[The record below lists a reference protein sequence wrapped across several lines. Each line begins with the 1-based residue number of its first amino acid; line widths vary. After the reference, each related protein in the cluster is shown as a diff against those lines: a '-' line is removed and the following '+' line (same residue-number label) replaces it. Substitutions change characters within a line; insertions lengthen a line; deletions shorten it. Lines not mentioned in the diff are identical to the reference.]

1 MFIKD
6 LDSFA
11 QSLFELLHALCGGL
25 STNQLF
31 VIKVMK
37 YKSLLLAAAPVVF
50 LAACASGPQPA
61 PAAAVPDCVFPD
73 GSGEPAPG
81 WICDEPVPGVAVS
94 AVGVYGPTRAGIS
107 FQKTQAAGDARGKL
121 AEQFQVQVDKMV
133 KSYLG
138 TTGIGDSETVD
149 SVSQSVLKTVSSET
163 LYGSKIFKSRV
174 GPDGSMYVLVGLDEE
189 NTRQAA
195 AQAVENSMSK
205 DQALWQEFKAQQGF
219 DEMAEAISNQ
229 PIE

>member
-1 MFIKD
+1 MRFMAVYPLINY
-6 LDSFA
+6 L
-11 QSLFELLHALCGGL
+11 LFE
-25 STNQLF
+25 
-31 VIKVMK
+31 VMK
-37 YKSLLLAAAPVVF
+37 YKSLLLAAAPVVL
-50 LAACASGPQPA
+50 LAACASGPQPAA

-73 GSGEPAPG
+73 GSGEAAPG
-81 WICDEPVPGVAVS
+81 WICDEPVPGIAVS
-94 AVGVYGPTRAGIS
+94 AVGVYGPTKAGIS

-138 TTGIGDSETVD
+138 TTGIGDAETVD
-149 SVSQSVLKTVSSET
+149 SVSQSVLKTVTTDT

-195 AQAVENSMSK
+195 AQAVQNSMNN

-219 DEMAEAISNQ
+219 DEMDEAIANQ